1 MADLPNVAHLRRQ
14 AQAFEKGDMKT
25 VADSFADNIVW
36 HFPGKSQVAGEY
48 EGKAAVLA
56 FLGKAFELTGG
67 TFRFELIDLMGSE
80 KHVAQMDRVTATRNG
95 KKLDIIEVL
104 VFQVEGGKTVE
115 VWHRTD
121 PALHEFFS

>member
-25 VADSFADNIVW
+25 VADSFADGIVW

-48 EGKAAVLA
+48 RGKAAVLA

-67 TFRFELIDLMGSE
+67 SFRFELIDLMGSE
-80 KHVAQMDRVTATRNG
+80 RHVAQMDRITATRNG

-104 VFQVEGGKTVE
+104 VFRVEGGKTVE

-121 PALHEFFS
+121 PALHEFFA